1 MEEALFYK
9 GEKMIRAILFDLD
22 GVILDSMDM
31 WQNLGPNFIKSLGL
45 EAEEDLGK
53 TLYTMT
59 DREGYIYLKENYQL
73 PLSLQEIEERIRGE
87 IQHFYLEAP
96 LLRPGAQELLQDL
109 AGEGISSYLCS
120 QTPRDLIQGALEVL
134 GLDSYFQK
142 IWSTGGRAK
151 GKEDPEIFQ
160 EILEDLG
167 LQGPDLFYLEDS
179 LYALR
184 TAETLGIQ
192 GIYIQNSW
200 NPDSKEEEGRPSYSL
215 EDPGLR
221 RLIQDGIRG
230 RIPACQD
237 LESLL

>member
-31 WQNLGPNFIKSLGL
+31 WQNLGPNFIQSLGL

-53 TLYTMT
+53 TLYPMT

-96 LLRPGAQELLQDL
+96 LLRPGVKDLLQDL
-109 AGEGISSYLCS
+109 AGEKIPSYLCS
-120 QTPRDLIQGALEVL
+120 QTSRDLIQGALEVL

-142 IWSTGGRAK
+142 IWSTEGQAK

-200 NPDSKEEEGRPSYSL
+200 NPDFKEKEGRPSYSL

-221 RLIQDGIRG
+221 RLIQDGILG